1 MKNLKTLVLVQVIIL
16 LGLNAFAQQKLTKE
30 ERSTAI
36 NHLKQTQSELLIAVK
51 DLSMDQLNYI
61 PDEGVW
67 SIAETMEHI
76 AISENNIFGIVEMT
90 LKNEPDPSKR
100 SEVTMSDEQL
110 LAMIS
115 SRDQK
120 VKTRPEFEPTNS
132 FGSFQGSLDSF
143 NAKRKSNIAFVK
155 KTKEDLRDRYFDLP
169 FGKVDAYQVILFMSG
184 HTQRHMKQ
192 IVEVIRSEGF
202 PSS

>member
-1 MKNLKTLVLVQVIIL
+1 MKNLKTLVLLQAMIL
-16 LGLNAFAQQKLTKE
+16 VGFSAVAQQKLTKE
-30 ERSTAI
+30 EKSTAI

-51 DLSMDQLNYI
+51 DLSEDQLNYM
-61 PDEGVW
+61 PDEGAW
-67 SIAETMEHI
+67 SIAQIVEHI
-76 AISENNIFGIVEMT
+76 AISENNIFGIVEMA

-100 SEVTMSDEQL
+100 SEVMISDEQL

-115 SRDQK
+115 SRDKK
-120 VKTRPEFEPTNS
+120 VTTRPEFEPTNS
-132 FGSFQGSLDSF
+132 FGSFQGSLDAF

-155 KTKEDLRDRYFDLP
+155 KTKEDLRNRYFDFP
-169 FGKVDAYQVILFMSG
+169 FGKVDAYQTILFMSG

>member
-1 MKNLKTLVLVQVIIL
+1 MKNFKSILLVQML
-16 LGLNAFAQQKLTKE
+16 LLFGLAAQSQPLTKSE
-30 ERSTAI
+30 KSTAI
-36 NHLKQTQSELLIAVK
+36 NYLKQSQSEVLIAVK
-51 DLSMDQLNYI
+51 GLSEDQLNYI

-76 AISENNIFGIVEMT
+76 AIAEKNIFGIVEMT
-90 LKNEPDPSKR
+90 LKTEPDPSKR
-100 SEVTMSDEQL
+100 SEVLMSDEQL
-110 LAMIS
+110 LAIIS

-120 VKTRPEFEPTNS
+120 VKTKPEFEPTNS
-132 FGSFQGSLDSF
+132 FGSFQGSLDTF
-143 NAKRKSNIAFVK
+143 NAQRKSNIMFVK
-155 KTKEDLRDRYFDLP
+155 KTKEDLRNRYFDFP

-192 IVEVIRSEGF
+192 IVEVIKSDGF

>member
-1 MKNLKTLVLVQVIIL
+1 MKNFKSIL
-16 LGLNAFAQQKLTKE
+16 LIQILLLAGFTTLAQSLTKAE
-30 ERSTAI
+30 KSTAI
-36 NHLKQTQSELLIAVK
+36 NHLKQSQSELLIAVK
-51 DLSMDQLNYI
+51 DLSEDQLNYI

-76 AISENNIFGIVEMT
+76 AISEKNIFGIVEMT
-90 LKNEPDPSKR
+90 LKTDPDPSKR
-100 SEVTMSDEQL
+100 SEVMMSDEQL
-110 LAMIS
+110 LAMIT

-132 FGSFQGSLDSF
+132 FGSFQGSLDAF
-143 NAKRKSNIAFVK
+143 NAQRKSNIVFVK
-155 KTKEDLRDRYFDLP
+155 KTKEDLRNRYFDFP

-192 IVEVIRSEGF
+192 IIEVIKSDGF

>member
-1 MKNLKTLVLVQVIIL
+1 MKNLKTLIL
-16 LGLNAFAQQKLTKE
+16 LQAMILIGSGAFAQQKLTKE

-51 DLSMDQLNYI
+51 DLSEDQLNYT
-61 PDEGVW
+61 PAEGAW
-67 SIAETMEHI
+67 SIAQIVEHI
-76 AISENNIFGIVEMT
+76 AISEKNIFGIVEMT

-100 SEVTMSDEQL
+100 SEVMMSDEQL

-120 VKTRPEFEPTNS
+120 VKTRPEFEPSNS
-132 FGSFQGSLDSF
+132 FGSYQASLDAF
-143 NAKRKSNIAFVK
+143 NAKRKSNILFVK
-155 KTKEDLRDRYFDLP
+155 KTKEDLRDRYFDFP

-202 PSS
+202 PSA